1 MYLRIKLS
9 ISNIN
14 KLLMALLIISIWAFN
29 EVKLLTY
36 SVKIVYI
43 VLCGLYVCNR
53 KKYNSKYQLWC
64 LLMIL
69 LSFLSVAAAKNT
81 SLASYTLINMIQ
93 VFLIAFITYGYIDSS
108 EKIEFVMNCII
119 WAGLILTFRL
129 LLVTPADVWLS
140 WVRLGEAIGSNAND
154 IGNKAAFSAII
165 SLCFAKKNDHNRRI
179 VYFLSFAVLTA
190 IVLFSGSRKALL
202 AVLLAFI
209 LLNTIGL
216 NDKRKILLSFFV
228 ISVVLFFGYR
238 LIMENTTL
246 YLTIGRRIEAM
257 IEVLFHGGS
266 EAHSIDLR
274 ERYLYVAWQI
284 IKQNPILGV
293 GLNNFSNTSGIGVY
307 SHCDYTEVA
316 CSYGIPGAIIYYYP
330 LLSITIQYIFKK
342 NKQDLDYAFLIL
354 QIVLL
359 FIYVTMVMYTSV
371 YVQIIIIL
379 FIACYHLD
387 NQAKILNKDFKG
399 VKQSVNREGN
409 II

>member
-93 VFLIAFITYGYIDSS
+93 VFLIAFITYGYMDSS